1 VITFHGK
8 KVAKGKTVRRIVTKQ
23 FSAKYKKQLE
33 AYRKGLRTTTDANRK
48 EKLRRRI
55 IRVRVIKGGM
65 DYIRNCQNRLKRY
78 EKIFKK
84 KKTPAVKNRMVVLRK
99 RIIMCKRFYR
109 SKKIQKIRRNITKRR
124 VVKKNAIKITKNV
137 VNKRVR
143 RK

>member
-1 VITFHGK
+1 MITFHGK

-65 DYIRNCQNRLKRY
+65 DYIKNLQNRFKRY

-84 KKTPAVKNRMVVLRK
+84 NKILFDTVKGHDAVFFKEMMGK
-99 RIIMCKRFYR
+99 F
-109 SKKIQKIRRNITKRR
+109 TD
-124 VVKKNAIKITKNV
+124 TKN
-137 VNKRVR
+137 KLT
-143 RK
+143 KE